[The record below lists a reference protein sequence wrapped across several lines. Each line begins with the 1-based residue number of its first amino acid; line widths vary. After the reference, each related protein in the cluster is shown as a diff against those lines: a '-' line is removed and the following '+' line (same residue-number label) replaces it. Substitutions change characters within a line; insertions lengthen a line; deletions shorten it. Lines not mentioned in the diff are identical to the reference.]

1 MKKFWLSRQNNNR
14 LKEALFPVLLIVLI
28 YNLLVI
34 GAIQFILNTTP
45 AWKIHIQREGVE
57 FSFREPFSN
66 YMKRL
71 SIQGGSSSWK
81 PDSDQLTGVAYVKIA
96 QLEGVELP
104 QQVFLFI
111 LNQEG
116 DGLSV
121 ESKLEIPTSV
131 ILPAEKGVHYY
142 YFPEPVKLAPGNSYA
157 QWQQAD
163 LPLQWLPF
171 LIKIGSIDG
180 FSTTKLILN
189 PESIENNDFID
200 DAVIT
205 WRRSY
210 YVVLSPA
217 PKQE

>member
-1 MKKFWLSRQNNNR
+1 MKNSWLSRQNKNR
-14 LKEALFPVLLIVLI
+14 LKEALLPVLLTVFI
-28 YNLLVI
+28 YNILAT

-45 AWKIHIQREGVE
+45 AWKIHIQREGME
-57 FSFREPFSN
+57 FVFREPFSN

-71 SIQGGSSSWK
+71 GMQGGSSSWK
-81 PDSDQLTGVAYVKIA
+81 PDSDQLTGVAYIKIA
-96 QLEGVELP
+96 QLKGMELP

-111 LNQEG
+111 INQEG
-116 DGLSV
+116 DGLRV
-121 ESKLEIPTSV
+121 ENKLEIPTSV

-163 LPLQWLPF
+163 LPMQWFPF

-180 FSTTKLILN
+180 FSSTKLILN
-189 PESIENNDFID
+189 PESIENGDFID
-200 DAVIT
+200 DAFIT

-210 YVVLSPA
+210 YVVLSLA